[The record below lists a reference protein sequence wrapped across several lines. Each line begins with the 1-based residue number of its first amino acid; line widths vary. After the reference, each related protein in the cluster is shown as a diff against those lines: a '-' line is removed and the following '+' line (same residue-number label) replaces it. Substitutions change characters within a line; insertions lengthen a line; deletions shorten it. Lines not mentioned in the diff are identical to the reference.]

1 MSLFPWD
8 MPSLTRSFLTGPIG
22 TWRCKKATQCWIC
35 IFPRNDRFS
44 MEDCQELLR
53 QAFQF
58 FARYYP
64 ERPFKACF
72 CHTWFFS
79 PQLQQIVPLESNI
92 VRFQREFYLFPF
104 AGKLGFL
111 WFYVFG
117 EGVKDRASAPD
128 KTSMQRAVLN
138 WIDNGGEIFDL
149 PGVMFHGPDE
159 WGTQPY
165 MRRFEAK
172 A

>member
-1 MSLFPWD
+1 LPEAQFFSRSDWD
-8 MPSLTRSFLTGPIG
+8 LAL
-22 TWRCKKATQCWIC
+22 KKGDTVLDMHI
-35 IFPRNDRFS
+35 PRADRFR
-44 MEDCQELLR
+44 MEDCQDSLR
-53 QAFQF
+53 QAYQF
-58 FARYYP
+58 FSRYYP

-79 PQLQQIVPLESNI
+79 PQLQQIAPLESNI

-104 AGKLGFL
+104 AGKVAFL

-117 EGVKDRASAPD
+117 EGVKERASAPD
-128 KTSMQRAVLN
+128 NTTLQRSVLS
-138 WIDNGGEIFDL
+138 WLANGGEIFDL

-159 WGTQPY
+159 WGTHPY
-165 MRRFEAK
+165 MRSFEAS